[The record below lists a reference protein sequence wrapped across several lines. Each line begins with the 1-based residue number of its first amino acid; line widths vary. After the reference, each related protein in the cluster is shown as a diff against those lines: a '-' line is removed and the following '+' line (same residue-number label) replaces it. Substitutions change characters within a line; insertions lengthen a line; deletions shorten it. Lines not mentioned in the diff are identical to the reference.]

1 MKILVFSDSH
11 RFLSGM
17 VQAIEEEKP
26 DQVIHLG
33 DLMGDAEE
41 LSWRFQ
47 TLPICMV
54 PGNCDGWTTAP
65 AIKRITLQGRGIL
78 LSHGH
83 LWGVKGGYDK
93 AIGEARKSGV
103 DILLFGH
110 THRAYCQQL
119 EDGLWVMNPGASRT
133 SYGTILLE
141 GDGISCTLTKLI

>member
-33 DLMGDAEE
+33 DLMSDAEE
-41 LSWRFQ
+41 LAWRFRK
-47 TLPICMV
+47 LPICMV
-54 PGNCDGWTTAP
+54 PGNCDGWSTTLP
-65 AIKRITLQGRGIL
+65 IKRITLQGRTFL

-83 LWGVKGGYDK
+83 LWKVKSGYDVAIAEGRK
-93 AIGEARKSGV
+93 AGADV
-103 DILLFGH
+103 LLFGH
-110 THRAYCQQL
+110 THKAYCQQL

-133 SYGTILLE
+133 SYGSIVLE
-141 GDGISCTLTKLI
+141 GDQISCSLTQLI

>member
-1 MKILVFSDSH
+1 
-11 RFLSGM
+11 
-17 VQAIEEEKP
+17 
-26 DQVIHLG
+26 
-33 DLMGDAEE
+33 
-41 LSWRFQ
+41 
-47 TLPICMV
+47 MV

-65 AIKRITLQGRGIL
+65 AIKRITLQGRDIL

-141 GDGISCTLTKLI
+141 GDSISCTLTKLI